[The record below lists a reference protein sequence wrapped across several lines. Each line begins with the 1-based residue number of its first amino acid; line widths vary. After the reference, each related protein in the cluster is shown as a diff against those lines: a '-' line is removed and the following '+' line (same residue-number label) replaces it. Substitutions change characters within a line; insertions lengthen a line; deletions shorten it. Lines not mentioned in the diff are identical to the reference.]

1 MKPYKP
7 FLLVLMIFVLIVS
20 LSGCIIIPLTKH
32 YDIPAEEVASVQFYD
47 LRNQDSAHYSGF
59 NTILEPVYT
68 IPEEDTEAFLDDF
81 SRLKFSDAIVIVLA
95 AIDPSFYYGDWV
107 IRINFSNGQYTFYSC
122 DGYGE
127 TFDAEGK
134 RISSTHFSCDDEEL
148 KNLVIKY
155 YETESSHT

>member
-1 MKPYKP
+1 MRDTNYAYCVARVRAAESK
-7 FLLVLMIFVLIVS
+7 M
-20 LSGCIIIPLTKH
+20 LS
-32 YDIPAEEVASVQFYD
+32 E
-47 LRNQDSAHYSGF
+47 
-59 NTILEPVYT
+59 
-68 IPEEDTEAFLDDF
+68 DDF

-127 TFDAEGK
+127 TFDAEGE

-148 KNLVIKY
+148 KNLVGKY
-155 YETESSHT
+155 YETE